1 MDDSG
6 RVDKKMTGW
15 PKKGAC
21 RLRGGEHVAEVID
34 LVDQADTRDIEFL
47 KVTRAAT
54 IDEKSERQL
63 RA

>member
-1 MDDSG
+1 MAQEG
-6 RVDKKMTGW
+6 C
-15 PKKGAC
+15 AC

-34 LVDQADTRDIEFL
+34 LVDQADTRDIEVL